1 MQAGRR
7 ERNADTCN
15 LWQSLVSQVGDDTA
29 QSVHT
34 IASDRRDDAK
44 LGKMRGAVVKTG
56 HRYESMRK
64 ALSTILLFV
73 LLHDQA
79 LAETISSQ
87 PPPLSDPLPSHHA
100 RSRKWI
106 DVDTICRSQQS
117 SAIKAQ
123 PFERGWRRPGG
134 YVVKYREDRGAH
146 WRSLSSRSRSLACQR
161 RSLGGFRSHVEWRGG
176 RPLYFGSE
184 S

>member
-15 LWQSLVSQVGDDTA
+15 LRQSLVSQVGDDTA

-87 PPPLSDPLPSHHA
+87 PLPPQTCSPNITHEVAYGSTLTQSAALS
-100 RSRKWI
+100 R
-106 DVDTICRSQQS
+106 V
-117 SAIKAQ
+117 AQ
-123 PFERGWRRPGG
+123 
-134 YVVKYREDRGAH
+134 
-146 WRSLSSRSRSLACQR
+146 
-161 RSLGGFRSHVEWRGG
+161 
-176 RPLYFGSE
+176 
-184 S
+184 